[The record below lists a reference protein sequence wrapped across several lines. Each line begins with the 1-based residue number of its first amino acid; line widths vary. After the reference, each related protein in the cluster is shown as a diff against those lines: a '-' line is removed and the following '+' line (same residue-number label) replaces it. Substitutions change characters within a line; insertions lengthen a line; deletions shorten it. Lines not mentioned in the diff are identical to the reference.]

1 MTGMKR
7 MAATL
12 LLSLGLWQLT
22 SDVQATNLNDLFQ
35 LPIWQDSTL
44 WDDDARAVARRLDL
58 EGAEN
63 KGAAFFRRGLG
74 GSRSCL
80 GVPLYS
86 IDLYSQEGK
95 AQRLVL
101 GFVNAA
107 DLNAQGVQMTPADF
121 SKLKTEQRQAIVQR
135 LSGRLGPAIENS
147 GSWHWSWMGH
157 GLKLQET
164 SQALILSI
172 EKAPY
177 SPVANQSRR
186 LIESGYQPFDPRGR
200 VLRRPNG
207 DVVITKIPPISQ
219 GNRNFCVPASWE
231 KNLRYFGVALN
242 VYELADSGGTEVQ
255 GSAYQRFASRITREI
270 SSLGFRVEYLRH
282 APDNLTELAQSIDAG
297 LPVIWAM
304 DAQLLPGWVAQSR
317 ARRDSLP
324 PSPLRLPGPEKAY
337 HAVLIIGY
345 NARHNEVAISDSTEL
360 GHTTPEIW
368 ARAEEIKQCHV
379 PSEPLIVLRP
389 PNSLVA
395 PSREFKKK
403 IY

>member
-1 MTGMKR
+1 MSDFLRLGV
-7 MAATL
+7 
-12 LLSLGLWQLT
+12 GLWLMACG
-22 SDVQATNLNDLFQ
+22 VQATNLNDLFQ

-63 KGAAFFRRGLG
+63 KGAAFFRRGFG
-74 GSRSCL
+74 GSRTSL
-80 GVPLYS
+80 GAPLFS

-107 DLNAQGVQMTPADF
+107 DLDAQGVQVGPADF
-121 SKLKTEQRQAIVQR
+121 AKLKTEQRQAIVQR
-135 LSGRLGPAIENS
+135 LSGRLGAAIEKS
-147 GSWHWSWMGH
+147 GSWHWSWVGH

-164 SQALILSI
+164 GQALILSI
-172 EKAPY
+172 EKGSY
-177 SPVANQSRR
+177 SPVANENSR
-186 LIESGYQPFDPRGR
+186 LIESGYQPFDPTGR

-219 GNRNFCVPASWE
+219 GDRNFCVPASWE

-255 GSAYQRFASRITREI
+255 GSPYRRFASRVTREI
-270 SSLGFRVEYLRH
+270 SPLGFQVDPLRH
-282 APDNLTELAQSIDAG
+282 APDNLAELARSIDAG
-297 LPVIWAM
+297 LPVVWAM
-304 DAQLLPGWVAQSR
+304 DAQLLPHWVAQSR
-317 ARRDSLP
+317 SRRESLTNSP
-324 PSPLRLPGPEKAY
+324 PRSMGPDKAY
-337 HAVLIIGY
+337 HALLIIGY
-345 NARHNEVAISDSTEL
+345 NARHKEVALSDSTEL
-360 GHTTPEIW
+360 GHATPEIW
-368 ARAEEIKQCHV
+368 AAVEEIKRCHV